1 MAVLLNHNTLGKSF
15 LSQSI
20 HRWTLNA
27 PGRPDSHPC
36 CLAPASAPA
45 TAPAPATATTHA
57 AATAITL
64 SPTAGIA
71 TATTVAGKTQDPSY
85 LPCMGFSSKSCN
97 TLAISSQT
105 RDQWHQFYRE

>member
-1 MAVLLNHNTLGKSF
+1 MLLAGQAHT
-15 LSQSI
+15 
-20 HRWTLNA
+20 
-27 PGRPDSHPC
+27 PC
-36 CLAPASAPA
+36 CFAPASAPA
-45 TAPAPATATTHA
+45 TAHA
-57 AATAITL
+57 VATAITT

-85 LPCMGFSSKSCN
+85 LPCMSFPSKSCN